1 LADAGRPQIL
11 FSDDID
17 FCFIIIVAMIAAY
30 LKELNEP
37 QRQAVLHIDGPLLVL
52 AGAGSGKTR
61 VITHRIVHLIATGA
75 ARPDQVL
82 GVTFTNRAAGEMK
95 ERVIALLGNRGRL
108 VWLSTF
114 HSLCARILR
123 IHHDRAG
130 YKRDFTIYDEADSL
144 ALIKRVMKGLNIPQG
159 QPSPGAAQARIG
171 RAKDNL
177 LSAADYAAAAVDY
190 IDRNIAVIYEEYQK
204 QLVRNNALDFDDL
217 IGVTVSLLEK
227 DEELAD
233 YYRSKFTRVLV
244 DEYQDTNHAQYRLIK
259 LLAGEKRN
267 LCVVGDD
274 DQAIYGWRGADIR
287 NILDFEHDFP
297 GCRVIT
303 LEENYRSTKVVLEA
317 AFGVAGRIGDRK
329 PKHLFTRRLGGD
341 RIGLLLCGDERDEAA
356 AIAEKIK
363 LGLRSGKRAGDFAV
377 LYRTNAQS
385 RAIEDALRDSAIPY
399 NIVGGIRF
407 YERKEVKDI
416 LAYLRLIVNPSDE
429 ESLRRIINIPK
440 RNLGE
445 AALAR
450 LSAESS
456 RLQKPIFEIMGDPEK
471 AGFAGKQKIE
481 LKKLHTIIAE
491 TAASGLPPAQ
501 LAAELVREIGY
512 IEMLEDEDTPEAD
525 VRKENVIELVN
536 AIEAYLEMVGEDP
549 ALGEP
554 TLSGFLENVALIT
567 DIDNWNDKADTVSLM
582 TLHSAKGLEFDT
594 VFISGFEDGLL
605 PLLRENTADKDI
617 DEERRLCYVG
627 ITRAKSK
634 LYLSLTGYRRRF
646 RNHEAACP
654 SRFLFDIPR
663 ELLEDERYNY
673 YGDVVDPM
681 LDDDENVQVVSADRS
696 LSNFESKSSKSMAEP
711 FRPGATVAHHE
722 FGIGKIIARE
732 GNGPETIVTVRF
744 GVGTKKVMLKY
755 ANLEIIN

>member
-1 LADAGRPQIL
+1 
-11 FSDDID
+11 
-17 FCFIIIVAMIAAY
+17 MIAPY
-30 LKELNEP
+30 LKNLNEP

-82 GVTFTNRAAGEMK
+82 GVTFTNKAAGEMK
-95 ERVIALLGNRGRL
+95 ERVIALLGSRGRL

-114 HSLCARILR
+114 HSFCAKILR
-123 IHHDRAG
+123 LHHDRAG

-144 ALIKRVMKGLNIPQG
+144 ALLKRVIKSLGIPEG
-159 QPSPGAAQARIG
+159 QPSPGAAQSRIG

-177 LSAADYAAAAVDY
+177 ISPSEYAAAAVDY
-190 IDRNIAVIYEEYQK
+190 VDKNTAAIYEEYQK
-204 QLVRNNALDFDDL
+204 QLVRNNAFDFDDL
-217 IGVTVSLLEK
+217 IGVTVALLER
-227 DEELAD
+227 DQELAD
-233 YYRSKFTRVLV
+233 HYRRKFTRLLV

-259 LLAGEKRN
+259 VLAGEKRN

-297 GCRVIT
+297 GCRIIT

-317 AFGVAGRIGDRK
+317 AFGVASKIGDRK
-329 PKHLFTRRLGGD
+329 PKHLFTRRRGGEK
-341 RIGLLLCGDERDEAA
+341 IGLLLCGDERDEAA
-356 AIAEKIK
+356 AIVEKIR
-363 LGLRSGKRAGDFAV
+363 LGLRRGKKAGDFAV

-385 RAIEDALRDSAIPY
+385 RAIEDALRDSGIPY

-416 LAYLRLIVNPSDE
+416 LAYLRVVVNPSDE
-429 ESLRRIINIPK
+429 ESLRRILNVPK

-445 AALAR
+445 AALTK
-450 LSAESS
+450 LSLES
-456 RLQKPIFEIMGDPEK
+456 QKSGRPIFEIIGDPES
-471 AGFAGKQKIE
+471 AGFGGKQKIE
-481 LKKLHTIIAE
+481 LRKLHSIITE
-491 TAASGLPPAQ
+491 TASSGLPPAQ
-501 LAAELVREIGY
+501 TAAELIQKIGY
-512 IEMLEDEDTPEAD
+512 IEMLKAEDTPEAD
-525 VRKENVIELVN
+525 ARIDNVNELIN
-536 AIEAYLEMVGEDP
+536 AIDAYIEMVEEDP
-549 ALGEP
+549 SLGEP

-567 DIDNWNDKADTVSLM
+567 DIDRWDDKGDMVSLM

-605 PLLRENTADKDI
+605 PLLRESTGEKDL

-627 ITRAKSK
+627 ITRAKSR
-634 LYLSLTGYRRRF
+634 LYISLTGYRRRF
-646 RNHEAACP
+646 RNHEAAYP

-663 ELLEDERYNY
+663 ELIEDERYNY
-673 YGDVVDPM
+673 HYDIVSPM
-681 LDDDENVQVVSADRS
+681 LGLEENYTAARAEEP
-696 LSNFESKSSKSMAEP
+696 SNFRLKVSDSIAEP
-711 FRPGATVAHHE
+711 FKPGATVSHRE

-732 GNGPETIVTVRF
+732 GSGPETIVTVRF
-744 GVGTKKVMLKY
+744 GAGTKKVMLKY
-755 ANLEIIN
+755 ANLEIVN